1 MSAEPVTV
9 VTITRGR
16 PQLLSRAIASVQA
29 QDHEGPLRH
38 AIVVDDV
45 PMVYAATYCRW
56 GRGIPGR
63 DLTWTVA
70 ARQPED
76 RSGPARLGRLRNRAV
91 RAATTPTLA
100 FLDDDNEFEPHHI
113 SSLVACMRQTGCP
126 AVHSQRRLYWRDGT
140 PYVDPVMP
148 WKRDPAEG
156 RRAYVDLRR
165 RGLFLPHS
173 NVVRDRADPRGS
185 PDPARMVDTSEW
197 LFERHLLL
205 RLPFCEQ
212 YDHRDWVEVVPE
224 DNKLLTDLVDQD
236 VPLACTH
243 MPSLR
248 YYLGGYSNSFSD
260 MERGGTLAWLPD
272 TGC

>member
-1 MSAEPVTV
+1 MRGEPVTV

-29 QDHEGPLRH
+29 QDHDGPLLH
-38 AIVVDDV
+38 AIVVDDE

-56 GRGIPGR
+56 GHGAPWRG
-63 DLTWTVA
+63 LSWTVA
-70 ARQPED
+70 DRDPGD
-76 RSGPARLGRLRNRAV
+76 RSGPGLLGRLRNRAV
-91 RAATTPTLA
+91 RAATTPALA

-126 AVHSQRRLYWRDGT
+126 AVHSQRRLYWRGGT

-156 RRAYVDLRR
+156 RRVYAGLHR
-165 RGLFLPHS
+165 RGLFVHGS
-173 NVVRDRADPRGS
+173 NVVRDRADPAGS

-197 LFERHLLL
+197 LFERDLLL
-205 RLPFCEQ
+205 RLPFCEE

-224 DNKLLTDLVDQD
+224 DNKLLRALVDQGI
-236 VPLACTH
+236 PLACTH

-248 YYLGGYSNSFSD
+248 YYLGGYSNSFAGV
-260 MERGGTLAWLPD
+260 ERGGTLTWLPD
-272 TGC
+272 PEG